1 VARRRA
7 KPWQYGLASLFWLT
21 TAVAVA
27 VWLDVPYWV
36 HMGSV
41 FVQILVA
48 LAGISLLGAA
58 IVAPFAI
65 FALLRWLI
73 EDSNWETLVDQ
84 VRNRLRPSKDRG
96 KPKRRS

>member
-1 VARRRA
+1 MARRRG

-21 TAVAVA
+21 TATAVA

-48 LAGISLLGAA
+48 LAGVSLLGAA

-65 FALLRWLI
+65 FAALRWLI
-73 EDSNWETLVDQ
+73 EDSNWETLADQ
-84 VRNRLRPSKDRG
+84 LRHFLRPSKDRN
-96 KPKRRS
+96 KRKREG